1 MESPRRRI
9 AYSAGSTVR
18 ATPNRPPSPAT
29 RRKCRRWTCD
39 VETRVATRPGV
50 LANHRKAAVPPVGRT
65 GPLAGRTCSCHRSAP
80 NSRLVCRSEW
90 LEIPGTVTVL
100 LSARIA
106 WACSHLSS
114 ATLISR
120 SRPRLVRKK
129 SIEGALPNRSCLLRH
144 RLEGCLTWPRLAK
157 RRPCRQPLG
166 PPHTGCVRSASPMLW
181 PRNCSRA
188 SLSSKVGSCSPSAN
202 PATLACGG
210 YLASLERPDRHHCGD
225 AAETALA
232 VIEPH
237 HADRRMSL
245 RLLLEVATQ
254 QPHRPLEAGGFRND
268 SAVRVIDK

>member
-157 RRPCRQPLG
+157 RKTLQAAPRTSPHRLRPQRFADALATKLQSGQPLVKG
-166 PPHTGCVRSASPMLW
+166 RIV
-181 PRNCSRA
+181 
-188 SLSSKVGSCSPSAN
+188 
-202 PATLACGG
+202 
-210 YLASLERPDRHHCGD
+210 
-225 AAETALA
+225 LA
-232 VIEPH
+232 VGQPRDAGVRGVPGEP
-237 HADRRMSL
+237 
-245 RLLLEVATQ
+245 
-254 QPHRPLEAGGFRND
+254 
-268 SAVRVIDK
+268 